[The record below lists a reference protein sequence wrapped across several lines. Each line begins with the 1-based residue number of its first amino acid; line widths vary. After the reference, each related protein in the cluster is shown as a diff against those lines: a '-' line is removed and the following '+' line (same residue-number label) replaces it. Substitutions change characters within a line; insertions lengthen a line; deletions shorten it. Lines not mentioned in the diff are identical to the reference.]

1 MRIGELSSTSGVPVS
16 TIKYYLREGL
26 LPTGRLTS
34 ANQAQYD
41 DHHLRRL
48 TLVRAL
54 VDVGGLSIA
63 TVREVLEAVDAS
75 DSSAVRLVYDG
86 ITAVPPTDPDA
97 DAEQEALSFLST
109 CGLPA
114 EPGSPAT
121 RSLVAV
127 VATARR
133 LGHSHF
139 IDQLGVYADACRQI
153 AEADVDR
160 VMTHSS
166 VEDVL
171 EGVVVG
177 TVLGD
182 AAMVALRRLAQ
193 LQEYRRRSGSE

>member
-75 DSSAVRLVYDG
+75 DSSAVRLVHDE

-114 EPGSPAT
+114 EPGNPAT

-133 LGHSHF
+133 LGHPHF
-139 IDQLGVYADACRQI
+139 TDQLGVYADACRQI

-193 LQEYRRRSGSE
+193 LQEYRRQSGSE

>member
-41 DHHLRRL
+41 EHHLRRL

-63 TVREVLEAVDAS
+63 TVREVLDAVDAS
-75 DSSAVRLVYDG
+75 DSGAVRMVHDG
-86 ITAVPPTDPDA
+86 ITAVPATDPDA
-97 DAEQEALSFLST
+97 AAEQEASSFLTS
-109 CGLPA
+109 CGLPY
-114 EPGSPAT
+114 EPDNPAT

-127 VATARR
+127 IATARR
-133 LGHSHF
+133 LGHPHF
-139 IDQLGVYADACRQI
+139 TDQLGVYADACRRI

-160 VMTHSS
+160 VMRHSS

-193 LQEYRRRSGSE
+193 LQEYRRQSGPR